1 MNIEK
6 IYNFFE
12 NATKSDIIITISLIV
27 IALATI
33 FEIFSIERKVRQ
45 IYKMQ
50 KNEFTIIAKEFARIA
65 PNHYITNYATDTN
78 DEKETKMESL

>member
-12 NATKSDIIITISLIV
+12 NATKADIVITISLIIIV
-27 IALATI
+27 LSTI
-33 FEIFSIERKVRQ
+33 FEIFSIGRKVRK

-50 KNEFTIIAKEFARIA
+50 KTEFNIIAKEFARIA
-65 PNHYITNYATDTN
+65 PNHYVTNYVTDTDN
-78 DEKETKMESL
+78 EEEKMKI